1 MSGLITQQR
10 MKALTGS
17 TIPRP
22 GVKYMNMEELKS
34 PQPIKMKETISG
46 TQSFE
51 IIRTMLA
58 CPFLAG
64 MMKGTGCPVHVDLS
78 KAEYST
84 SFAYSEIA
92 AYLIRLGEAAIEF
105 NKAE

>member
-1 MSGLITQQR
+1 
-10 MKALTGS
+10 MKHNGS
-17 TIPRP
+17 YRT
-22 GVKYMNMEELKS
+22 LKS
-34 PQPIKMKETISG
+34 TGYIESYRPFQQAYETIQAERKRDMKETISG

-58 CPFLAG
+58 YPFLAG

-92 AYLIRLGEAAIEF
+92 AYLIRLGEAVIEF